1 MLLSS
6 GIFALKRPT
15 TNKSES
21 FHHRVFVVLIFASYH
36 VVTSLFVLCVSSLII
51 LWQAGATTLGQS
63 GAGGIRTSGREYA
76 VNLTYAVY
84 QYDAGR
90 SSPIEEVT
98 RLSGTFSTPQEEIA
112 YLKEKNKLQ
121 EISVRHIRSIGLRSG
136 ESFNDA
142 VLLGPEYMVFT
153 ITPRDVV
160 RGYMKLDMR
169 VRYANEPLLDAKGVE
184 LGNYETVMLR
194 GGKGMFGVK
203 FYIGAGGRQE
213 SAPTERTL
221 LVSVT
226 PEIIPVSNLRNRPQE
241 LSRPVDEYGG
251 KIEIKETDRFTPPV
265 ALERVAPRFES
276 SRSVRGAV
284 LLGGTV
290 TPEGKIINVK
300 VLRSLDP
307 VIDERAVDAFRQYKF
322 SPALLNGKA
331 VFATYREELT
341 FAAAPPSI
349 LEIEEE
355 KRREL
360 EREKE
365 KEKQKRKKP

>member
-1 MLLSS
+1 MALFSGWLKSKPFVKHGAERRCVFLKVLFLL
-6 GIFALKRPT
+6 I
-15 TNKSES
+15 
-21 FHHRVFVVLIFASYH
+21 
-36 VVTSLFVLCVSSLII
+36 LCQDS
-51 LWQAGATTLGQS
+51 ATTTSAQS
-63 GAGGIRTSGREYA
+63 GASGVRSSGREYA

-84 QYDAGR
+84 QYDAAR
-90 SSPIEEVT
+90 SSPIEDVT
-98 RLSGTFSTPQEEIA
+98 RLSGTFSTAQEEVA
-112 YLKEKNKLQ
+112 YLKEKNQLQ
-121 EISVRHIRSIGLRSG
+121 EIAVRHIRSVGLRSG
-136 ESFNDA
+136 ELFNDA
-142 VLLGPEYMVFT
+142 LLLGPEYMVLA
-153 ITPRDVV
+153 ITPRDIV

-203 FYIGAGGRQE
+203 FFIGGGGRQE
-213 SAPTERTL
+213 SVPTERTL

-241 LSRPVDEYGG
+241 LSHPVDEYGG
-251 KIEIKETDRFTPPV
+251 RIEVKETDRFTPPV
-265 ALERVAPRFES
+265 ALERVAPQFES
-276 SRSVRGAV
+276 GRSLRGAV
-284 LLGGTV
+284 LLGGTI
-290 TPEGKIINVK
+290 TPEGKIINIK

-307 VIDERAVDAFRQYKF
+307 VIDERAVDALRRYRF
-322 SPALLNGKA
+322 SPALLNGKP
-331 VFATYREELT
+331 VFATFREEVT

>member
-1 MLLSS
+1 MAMFSRWLNSNPLL
-6 GIFALKRPT
+6 K
-15 TNKSES
+15 
-21 FHHRVFVVLIFASYH
+21 HRAERCSVFLTVLFLLI
-36 VVTSLFVLCVSSLII
+36 LCQGS
-51 LWQAGATTLGQS
+51 AATTIAQS
-63 GAGGIRTSGREYA
+63 GASGVRSSGREYA

-84 QYDAGR
+84 QYDAAR
-90 SSPIEEVT
+90 SSPIEDVT
-98 RLSGTFSTPQEEIA
+98 RLSGTFSTAQEEVA
-112 YLKEKNKLQ
+112 YLKEKNQLQ
-121 EISVRHIRSIGLRSG
+121 EIAVRHIRSVGLRTG
-136 ESFNDA
+136 ELFNDA
-142 VLLGPEYMVFT
+142 VLLGPEYMVLA
-153 ITPRDVV
+153 ITPRDIV

-203 FYIGAGGRQE
+203 FFIGGGGRQE
-213 SAPTERTL
+213 SVPTERTL

-241 LSRPVDEYGG
+241 LSHPVDEYGG
-251 KIEIKETDRFTPPV
+251 RIEVKETDRFTPPV
-265 ALERVAPRFES
+265 ALERVAPQFES
-276 SRSVRGAV
+276 GRSLRGAV
-284 LLGGTV
+284 LLGGTI
-290 TPEGKIINVK
+290 TPEGKIINIK

-307 VIDERAVDAFRQYKF
+307 VIDERAVDALRRYRF
-322 SPALLNGKA
+322 SPALLNGKP
-331 VFATYREELT
+331 VFATFREEVT

-365 KEKQKRKKP
+365 KEKQKPKKP